1 MKRILLII
9 TVFALQNMLI
19 TSIIFAQSY
28 ASMYSTNSTQ
38 AVSGWTTLTGFTSS
52 TPDERSSDW
61 SYAGGVLTASTN
73 SAGLYMVS
81 FSISFSG
88 TQAGLW
94 QPGISVD
101 NIDPTNTNSISII
114 RNISNTGDQG
124 NASATGYINIVS
136 GQTIRL
142 KVLPPSNANITINY
156 AQVTLVKLS
165 DISSYNEYAETK
177 LYNNS
182 NFQNIS
188 TTWQDFT
195 STTPGFTTE
204 HISNWTHNNGV
215 LTAGGVTTPGT
226 YLVNANFSFFGSSGL
241 VFDFGVSKNDGVP
254 YNLISG
260 RKISNINND
269 IGNVTIYGL
278 ITINQNDNVRIK
290 VKGTGTLTGTETL
303 TTVYSHL
310 SLIKINSGTIV
321 NEPFPYAS
329 MYQFS
334 GDPVAQSLADGIA
347 TQLAGYSN
355 DVTDANFWAFNS
367 NQLNPIG
374 ISAGIYRVNYF
385 LSYSTDAGNNKM
397 VFKVY
402 NGNTELTDL
411 TISRST
417 SNANDRGAVGGNGI
431 IEIANPTDLIR
442 VIAVS
447 NKAANISVYRSRLTL
462 SRIEKTSDLPLPV
475 ELSSFSASIVGSSIK
490 LNWKTETEV
499 NNYGFEVERYALSA
513 ERQAWE
519 KIGFVNGNGNSNS
532 PKSYSFEDKNVT
544 AGKYSY
550 RLKQIDNDGQF
561 EYSKAIEVDFGVPKK
576 FELSQNYPNPF
587 NPTTTI
593 RFNLP
598 EATNVK
604 LTLFNILGQEVKTL
618 VNESKESGVHTINFN
633 ATELNSGIY
642 IYKLESG
649 SFTQTRKMTL
659 VK

>member
-1 MKRILLII
+1 M
-9 TVFALQNMLI
+9 ML
-19 TSIIFAQSY
+19 
-28 ASMYSTNSTQ
+28 TQ
-38 AVSGWTTLTGFTSS
+38 
-52 TPDERSSDW
+52 
-61 SYAGGVLTASTN
+61 
-73 SAGLYMVS
+73 
-81 FSISFSG
+81 I
-88 TQAGLW
+88 
-94 QPGISVD
+94 
-101 NIDPTNTNSISII
+101 TNSISII

-142 KVLPPSNANITINY
+142 KVLPPLLSNANISINY

-182 NFQNIS
+182 NSQNIS
-188 TTWQDFT
+188 TNWQDFT

-204 HISNWTHNNGV
+204 YLSNWTHNNGV
-215 LTAGGVTTPGT
+215 LTAGGVTAPGT
-226 YLVNANFSFFGSSGL
+226 YLVNANFSFLGSSSGL
-241 VFDFGVSKNDGVP
+241 VFDFGVSKNNRDP
-254 YNLISG
+254 INLIGG
-260 RKISNINND
+260 RKISNKNKD

-329 MYQFS
+329 MYQFYEN
-334 GDPVAQSLADGIA
+334 PVAQSLAANIA
-347 TQLAGYSN
+347 TQLTGYSN
-355 DVTDANFWAFNS
+355 DVTDANFWVFNN
-367 NQLNPIG
+367 NQFNPIA

-397 VFKVY
+397 VFKVN
-402 NGNTELTDL
+402 NGNTELTGL

-431 IEIANPTDLIR
+431 IEIADPTDLIR
-442 VIAVS
+442 VMAVS
-447 NKAANISVYRSRLTL
+447 DKAANISVYRSRLTL
-462 SRIEKTSDLPLPV
+462 SRIEKTSELPLPV
-475 ELSSFSASIVGSSIK
+475 ELSSFSASIIGSSVK

-499 NNYGFEVERYALSA
+499 NNYGFEVERASLSA
-513 ERQAWE
+513 SPIRVWE

-532 PKSYSFEDKNVT
+532 PKNYSYEDKNVT

-561 EYSKAIEVDFGVPKK
+561 EYSKAIEVDLGAPNK

-593 RFNLP
+593 KFSLP
-598 EATNVK
+598 EAGNVK

-633 ATELNSGIY
+633 ASELNSGIY